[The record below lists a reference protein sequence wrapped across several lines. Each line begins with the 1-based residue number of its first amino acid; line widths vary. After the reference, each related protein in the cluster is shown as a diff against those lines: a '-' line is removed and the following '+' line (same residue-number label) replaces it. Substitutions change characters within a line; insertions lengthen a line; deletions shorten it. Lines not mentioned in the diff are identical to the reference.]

1 MPPLARGR
9 SPPPTQ
15 PKDPSHEA
23 PLIEARAIL
32 DGDAAGHVRA
42 AEIFAS
48 LELPYDEAR
57 CRIGAGQIERAQEIV
72 DRYGLANG
80 PLGALLDREGLS
92 AGR

>member
-1 MPPLARGR
+1 LIDA
-9 SPPPTQ
+9 PPTQ
-15 PKDPSHEA
+15 PKDPSQEA

-48 LELPYDEAR
+48 LQLPYQEAR
-57 CRIGAGQIERAQEIV
+57 CRIQAGQLDRAHEIIE
-72 DRYGLANG
+72 RYGLKDG